1 MSCDSLGPVGRK
13 EQAEASRAAL
23 VDAAGQCFA
32 EQGYEATTVAA
43 ILDRVG
49 MARGALYHYFPDGK
63 RELFFAVFEQ
73 VNEAFHERRDAV
85 GGLDSPLARIRAGAR
100 VFLQLCTEDR
110 FARIL
115 LVDAPEV
122 VPGQGERG
130 STFALLR
137 EQLAEAV
144 AAGEI
149 AVVDVDVAAIALFG
163 AVRSAGEAVMT
174 ADDRSRAVADAA
186 RLIDLLL
193 DGLAAG
199 A

>member
-1 MSCDSLGPVGRK
+1 MG
-13 EQAEASRAAL
+13 
-23 VDAAGQCFA
+23 
-32 EQGYEATTVAA
+32 
-43 ILDRVG
+43 
-49 MARGALYHYFPDGK
+49 
-63 RELFFAVFEQ
+63 ELFFAVFEQ

-85 GGLDSPLARIRAGAR
+85 AALDSPLARIRAGAR
-100 VFLQLCTEDR
+100 VFLELCTEDR

-122 VPGQGERG
+122 VPGQAERG
-130 STFALLR
+130 STYALLR
-137 EQLAEAV
+137 DQLADAV

-149 AVVDVDVAAIALFG
+149 AEVDVEVAAIALFG
-163 AVRSAGEAVMT
+163 AIRSAGEAVMT
-174 ADDRSRAVADAA
+174 ATDRTQAVEDAA